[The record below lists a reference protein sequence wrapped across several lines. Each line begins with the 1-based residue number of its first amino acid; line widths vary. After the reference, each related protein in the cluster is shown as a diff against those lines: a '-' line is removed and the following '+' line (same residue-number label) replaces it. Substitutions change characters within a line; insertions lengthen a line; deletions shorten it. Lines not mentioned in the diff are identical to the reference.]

1 MKQHLVL
8 YDDQCPLC
16 IFQMKLLTWLDWLGK
31 LALVPLTDPRAAEI
45 APQLSREE
53 LLEAMHC
60 VSKNGRIYR
69 GARCIRFVGMRLPLM
84 VPVALFLWVPGVI
97 WIAERVYAW
106 VSRHRLRISR
116 IFGCKDACAILP
128 ARKRDQD
135 KVVELGRRTKDDR

>member
-45 APQLSREE
+45 APQLSREA

-60 VSKNGRIYR
+60 VAKNGRIYR

-135 KVVELGRRTKDDR
+135 KVV

>member
-45 APQLSREE
+45 APQLSREA

-60 VSKNGRIYR
+60 VAKNGRVYR

-97 WIAERVYAW
+97 WIAESVYAW

-135 KVVELGRRTKDDR
+135 KVV

>member
-1 MKQHLVL
+1 VKQHLVL

-45 APQLSREE
+45 APQLSREA

-60 VSKNGRIYR
+60 VAKNGRVYR

-135 KVVELGRRTKDDR
+135 KVV

>member
-31 LALVPLTDPRAAEI
+31 LALVPLTDPRAVAI
-45 APQLSREE
+45 APQLSREA

-60 VSKNGRIYR
+60 VAKNGRVYR

-106 VSRHRLRISR
+106 ISRHRLRISR
-116 IFGCKDACAILP
+116 LFGCKDACAILP

-135 KVVELGRRTKDDR
+135 KVV

>member
-1 MKQHLVL
+1 VKQHLVL

-31 LALVPLTDPRAAEI
+31 LALVPLTDPRAAAI
-45 APQLSREE
+45 APQLTREA

-60 VSKNGRIYR
+60 VAKNGRVYR

-135 KVVELGRRTKDDR
+135 KVV

>member
-45 APQLSREE
+45 APQLTREA

-60 VSKNGRIYR
+60 VAKNGRVYR

-135 KVVELGRRTKDDR
+135 KVV

>member
-1 MKQHLVL
+1 VKQHLVL

-45 APQLSREE
+45 APKLSREA

-60 VSKNGRIYR
+60 VAKNGRVYR

-135 KVVELGRRTKDDR
+135 KVV

>member
-1 MKQHLVL
+1 VKQHLVL

-31 LALVPLTDPRAAEI
+31 LALVPLTDPRAAAI
-45 APQLSREE
+45 APQLSREA

-60 VSKNGRIYR
+60 VAKSGRIYR

-135 KVVELGRRTKDDR
+135 KVV

>member
-1 MKQHLVL
+1 MNQHLVL

-69 GARCIRFVGMRLPLM
+69 GAGCIRFVGMRLPLM

-135 KVVELGRRTKDDR
+135 KVV

>member
-45 APQLSREE
+45 APQISREA

-60 VSKNGRIYR
+60 VAKNGRVYR

-106 VSRHRLRISR
+106 VSRHRVRISR

-135 KVVELGRRTKDDR
+135 KVVKLGRRTKDDR

>member
-31 LALVPLTDPRAAEI
+31 LALVPLTDLRAAAI
-45 APQLSREE
+45 APQLSREA

-60 VSKNGRIYR
+60 VAKNGRIYR
-69 GARCIRFVGMRLPLM
+69 GARCIRFVGMRLPLL

-135 KVVELGRRTKDDR
+135 KVV

>member
-1 MKQHLVL
+1 MK
-8 YDDQCPLC
+8 
-16 IFQMKLLTWLDWLGK
+16 MLTWFDWLEK

-45 APQLSREE
+45 APQLSREV
-53 LLEAMHC
+53 LLDAMHC
-60 VSKNGRIYR
+60 VAKNGRVYR
-69 GARCIRFVGMRLPLM
+69 GARCIRFVGMRLPLL
-84 VPVALFLWVPGVI
+84 VPMALLLWVPGVI

-135 KVVELGRRTKDDR
+135 KVV

>member
-69 GARCIRFVGMRLPLM
+69 GARCIRFVGMRLSLM

-135 KVVELGRRTKDDR
+135 KVV

>member
-128 ARKRDQD
+128 SRKRDQD
-135 KVVELGRRTKDDR
+135 KVV

>member
-31 LALVPLTDPRAAEI
+31 LALVPLTDPRAAAI
-45 APQLSREE
+45 APQLSREA

-60 VSKNGRIYR
+60 VAKNGRVYR

-135 KVVELGRRTKDDR
+135 KVV

>member
-45 APQLSREE
+45 APQLSREA

-60 VSKNGRIYR
+60 VAKNGRVYR

-135 KVVELGRRTKDDR
+135 KVV